1 MNEQTMRPTTATVM
15 MPRDTNAMGNI
26 FGGVILSHIDLAGAV
41 AARTACN
48 KAVLRVVTVAM
59 DKVVF
64 KKPVLV
70 GDVLE
75 CYAEVVR
82 VGKTSITTHIEVIA
96 DRNGRKIRVT
106 EADAVYVAVNAKG
119 RPVPVGCNDQPGSK
133 KEDQPGSGS
142 KAGSQSGKT
151 AGSSIQ
157 SGRVAKGGCR
167 KSGSR

>member
-1 MNEQTMRPTTATVM
+1 MNNETMRPTTATVM
-15 MPRDTNAMGNI
+15 MPRDTNPMGNI

-48 KAVLRVVTVAM
+48 KGVRRVVTVAM

-82 VGKTSITTHIEVIA
+82 IGKTSITTHIEVIV
-96 DRNGRKIRVT
+96 DRNGKKIRVT

-119 RPVPVGCNDQPGSK
+119 RPVPVGCKQPPGSK
-133 KEDQPGSGS
+133 SGSDSGS
-142 KAGSQSGKT
+142 KTDSSAQTGQGGKRKT
-151 AGSSIQ
+151 
-157 SGRVAKGGCR
+157 GC
-167 KSGSR
+167 G